1 MNERNKIKVVNSK
14 EVSVMR
20 YGTGILKCNTDE
32 LKKLRQK
39 DQKVYD
45 DNAWNSKKTTWDG
58 MSGIQLCHWFKV
70 WKLLKQ
76 QNITRQWVRRNSNRV
91 GWGKRRNY
99 GKTKEC
105 MDRM

>member
-1 MNERNKIKVVNSK
+1 
-14 EVSVMR
+14 MR

-58 MSGIQLCHWFKV
+58 MSGIQLCH
-70 WKLLKQ
+70 
-76 QNITRQWVRRNSNRV
+76 
-91 GWGKRRNY
+91 
-99 GKTKEC
+99 
-105 MDRM
+105 